1 MPQSFAVPAATR
13 AQLLAQAGDAA
24 VVVAAPV
31 KGTPFTLLSLAGVGT
46 ARPVLAAHLPSL
58 QGGLKV
64 LLGHLFPCH
73 QEAPGHLGVLED
85 QGDQWLH
92 LDLDHPGRSS
102 HRHGEMKRRRQAVV
116 TRLPATHAPH
126 PWAIGTLASA
136 VPEEFNYSFQLGRLE
151 ASSWP
156 IHALWVWSLN
166 EDFAQCLPTRFY
178 LIKPCPATLRG
189 NHQFD
194 STQK

>member
-1 MPQSFAVPAATR
+1 MGKRSPPGSLNDNQHLQIHTLGPALCSETEDGRCPSCSLGPMPQSFAVPAATR
-13 AQLLAQAGDAA
+13 AQLLAQAGDPA
-24 VVVAAPV
+24 VGVAAPV

-102 HRHGEMKRRRQAVV
+102 HRHGEMKRRRPRGARDAC
-116 TRLPATHAPH
+116 TASLGHRHAGLCRP
-126 PWAIGTLASA
+126 
-136 VPEEFNYSFQLGRLE
+136 
-151 ASSWP
+151 
-156 IHALWVWSLN
+156 
-166 EDFAQCLPTRFY
+166 
-178 LIKPCPATLRG
+178 RG
-189 NHQFD
+189 I
-194 STQK
+194 